1 MTRKEIH
8 YFIIAIVLLTIAA
21 LLPLTDSG
29 YWISL
34 GVTLAMYTVL
44 STSWALFSGPT
55 RYISLAS
62 AGFFGVGMYIVG
74 GFIEQLPLPLLVLLA
89 ALAGAVLATVIGL
102 ATLRISGVYFVIFT
116 LGLSELIRQIMTW
129 VQTTMGSS
137 SGLYV
142 LTDTTEPIIYWQLLL
157 IAAIVYLT
165 GWWITRSRLGFA
177 LRIIGNDELVAAHCG
192 IDTARSKVIL
202 FVISGAFAALTG
214 AVLAPRW
221 TYVEPTMAF
230 SPMISF
236 QVAIMALLGG
246 MHRLWGPILGVI
258 PFTLLWEVISAKFP
272 NQTTLLLGAAFLI
285 IVYFIPD
292 GVAGL
297 LESTVQKRR
306 LKLKVRNGT

>member
-1 MTRKEIH
+1 VTPKEVRN
-8 YFIIAIVLLTIAA
+8 IILAVVLFAVAA

-34 GVTLAMYTVL
+34 GVTIAMYTVL

-62 AGFFGVGMYIVG
+62 AAFFGIGMYLVG
-74 GFIEQLPLPLLVLLA
+74 GFVEKLPFPLLVLMA
-89 ALAGAVLATVIGL
+89 ALAGALLAAVVGL

-116 LGLSELIRQIMTW
+116 LGLSELTRQIMTW
-129 VQTTMGSS
+129 VQTTMGAS

-142 LTDTTEPIIYWQLLL
+142 LTDATEQIIYWQLLV
-157 IAAIVYLT
+157 IAAVVYLL
-165 GWWITRSRLGFA
+165 GWWIARSRLGFA
-177 LRIIGNDELVAAHCG
+177 LRIIGNDEVVASHCG
-192 IDTARSKVIL
+192 INTARAKVIL

-221 TYVEPTMAF
+221 TYVEPSLAF

-258 PFTLLWEVISAKFP
+258 PFTLLWDLISAKFP
-272 NQTTLLLGAAFLI
+272 NQTSLLLGVAFLI
-285 IVYFIPD
+285 IVYFIPN
-292 GVAGL
+292 GVAGI
-297 LESTVQKRR
+297 LENITQRR
-306 LKLKVRNGT
+306 HQSARVDNGK